1 MDLNSSFIACS
12 VKMDL
17 CGLNLFP
24 LPTSQMLNFVGRGR
38 WRDIARGR
46 VSLPGS
52 GVLSLFPCK
61 VQGTIP
67 QHGFPLSSV
76 SWHLPMGGSWH
87 SKRWLLS
94 EFCPLEHNTLPWP
107 MNGCPQTPKSSFP
120 ASLPASTS
128 GNISAG
134 HSCALFNKVW
144 TSALPGEGEDVAP
157 SCRLVPFWGDPPQS
171 RRLPTCVISVYLM
184 GILKTS

>member
-1 MDLNSSFIACS
+1 MNFNS
-12 VKMDL
+12 
-17 CGLNLFP
+17 
-24 LPTSQMLNFVGRGR
+24 RG
-38 WRDIARGR
+38 AKQTLEEEGS
-46 VSLPGS
+46 SLPGS

-67 QHGFPLSSV
+67 QHGFPASSV

-87 SKRWLLS
+87 SKRWLLR
-94 EFCPLEHNTLPWP
+94 EFCPLEHNTLPPP

-144 TSALPGEGEDVAP
+144 TSALPGVGEDVAP
-157 SCRLVPFWGDPPQS
+157 SCRLVPFWGDLPQS
-171 RRLPTCVISVYLM
+171 QRLLHVLFLYT
-184 GILKTS
+184 